1 MPESHFHCKQFSVR
15 HDTAHL
21 KVTTEALILGGFVAD
36 AFNTC
41 KTALDIGT
49 GTGLLALMLT
59 QKSKAKIDAVEI
71 DEPTFN
77 LAFKNI
83 ENSVFSNKI
92 VIHHCS
98 IQNFT
103 KKNKFELIF
112 SNPPFFQNHL
122 KSSQSA
128 KNTAL
133 HNDSLPF
140 TELSEAVYK
149 YLRKNGNFV
158 VLLPAHE
165 LSLLET
171 QLLSFGIKKKA
182 ELRIHPSQNSK
193 VLRII
198 ATFAYKTIENRSKD
212 FFIKNH
218 KNEYSNQFKDL
229 LKDYYLIF

>member
-1 MPESHFHCKQFSVR
+1 VLHES
-15 HDTAHL
+15 ANL
-21 KVTTEALILGGFVAD
+21 KVTTEALILGGYVAND
-36 AFNTC
+36 FNTC

-49 GTGLLALMLT
+49 GTGLLALMLA
-59 QKSKAKIDAVEI
+59 QKSEAKIDAVEI
-71 DEPTFN
+71 EELAFN
-77 LAFKNI
+77 LAFENI
-83 ENSVFSNKI
+83 KKSVFSNKI
-92 VIHHCS
+92 TVHHNS
-98 IQNFT
+98 IQNFA

-128 KNTAL
+128 KNTAI
-133 HNDSLPF
+133 HNDSLSF
-140 TELSEAVYK
+140 TELSETVFK

-158 VLLPAHE
+158 VLLPAYQ

-171 QLLSFGIKKKA
+171 KLLSFGIKKKA
-182 ELRIHPSQNSK
+182 ELRIHPTQNSK

-198 ATFAYKTIENRSKD
+198 ATFAYKTKINSSID

-218 KNEYSNQFKDL
+218 ENKYSNQFKDL